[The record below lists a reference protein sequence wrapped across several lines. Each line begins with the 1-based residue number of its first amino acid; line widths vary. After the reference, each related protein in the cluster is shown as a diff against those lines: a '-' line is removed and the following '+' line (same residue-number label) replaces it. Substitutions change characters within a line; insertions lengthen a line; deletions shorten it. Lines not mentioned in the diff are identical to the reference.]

1 MIIGRVI
8 RFFLVLN
15 IFLFSSFKNFANN
28 NLHYQINDVSITSFS
43 NIENEILDLVNTHRK
58 SIGLKPL
65 ELNNIESSSAANH
78 SYNMASGKISFGH
91 AGFQKRIKTISGQL
105 GNISASAENV
115 AYGTMNAKEV
125 VNVWLQS
132 PEHKK
137 NIEGDYMLTGI
148 GVAKSKKGIIYFT
161 EIFTK

>member
-1 MIIGRVI
+1 MVNK
-8 RFFLVLN
+8 FLFALN
-15 IFLFSSFKNFANN
+15 IFLLLSFR
-28 NLHYQINDVSITSFS
+28 
-43 NIENEILDLVNTHRK
+43 NIEHVHLRNGEDDVHSTLASNAEQAIFDYINLHRK

-65 ELNNIESSSAANH
+65 QLNYIESAAAAKH

-105 GNISASAENV
+105 GNVEASAENV
-115 AYGTMNAKEV
+115 AEGAMSAREV

-137 NIEGDYMLTGI
+137 NIEGDYVLTGI
-148 GVAKSKKGIIYFT
+148 GIAKSRKGVMYFT